1 MNYLVFILSFVAF
14 QAIGSSAESNAVK
27 LKKTI
32 DCVNEQMASLT
43 SAEQVALAV
52 FMKTVHG
59 VLQPLQL
66 EDDLMHCLEDLG
78 DPPVALEAVHTAECI
93 GNIIVDSATPT
104 QDLLYGSMNGLM
116 KLYMKNV
123 PSLKHCS

>member
-14 QAIGSSAESNAVK
+14 QVIGSSAASNAVK

-32 DCVNEQMASLT
+32 DCINEKMANLT
-43 SAEQVALAV
+43 APEQVAFAV
-52 FMKTVHG
+52 FMKSVHSLLKPLH
-59 VLQPLQL
+59 LQ
-66 EDDLMHCLEDLG
+66 DDLMHCLEDLG

-93 GNIIVDSATPT
+93 GNIIVDLATPT